1 MKNAI
6 DKHLQHSIDQLLRH
20 QGEYTP
26 LELLLAE
33 GRLAQHDYDAWRCGN
48 RPRLDTALFGDPDQI
63 RHMLAEAQRYVSSN
77 RLPLQAQ
84 PLTYERWG
92 ANGGQTLRFSDND
105 TLNDYFHTGY
115 RKAENQPQMDFFI
128 DAPSV
133 NLAGGIAQALRR
145 GNYDDARPLLGQ
157 LIQNDPG
164 HARLGSL
171 EQLVDAATRLNAP
184 VNDLAAELD
193 FLHNVLTPA
202 ADDALGRNAG
212 SVLIPHW
219 RHLDDA
225 LQNTPFD
232 PHRPT
237 LHSSYTA
244 TRALDWATA
253 RAAVERETDWQRH
266 AVLLQRH
273 VIACAHLQDRS
284 AALLSRFELCWRH
297 PEHTQAIV
305 ADDYELQNAWQLFLD
320 LEPELKTEDFPAW
333 LLLHQ
338 PALINILPAP
348 EREDGPRAV
357 YVLVYRLQNA
367 TGGNAA
373 PETSDIALRE
383 QLKHLNPP
391 LFEHFLIRRR

>member
-1 MKNAI
+1 MKHAI
-6 DKHLQHSIDQLLRH
+6 DKHLQYSIDQLLLN

-33 GRLAQHDYDAWRCGN
+33 GRLAHHDYEAWRCGDI
-48 RPRLDTALFGDPDQI
+48 PRLDATLFGDPDQI
-63 RHMLAEAQRYVSSN
+63 RHMLAEAQRYISG
-77 RLPLQAQ
+77 LPLQAQ
-84 PLTYERWG
+84 TLDYPRWG

-105 TLNDYFHTGY
+105 ALNACFHTGY
-115 RKAENQPQMDFFI
+115 RKAADQPQMDFLI
-128 DAPSV
+128 DAPGV
-133 NLAGGIAQALRR
+133 NLAGGINQALLKHD
-145 GNYDDARPLLGQ
+145 YDNARQLLDQ
-157 LIQNDPG
+157 LFKTDPG

-184 VNDLAAELD
+184 ISDPEAELD

-219 RHLDDA
+219 RHLDAA
-225 LQNTPFD
+225 LRDTPFD
-232 PHRPT
+232 PRRPD

-244 TRALDWATA
+244 GRALDWAVA
-253 RAAVERETDWQRH
+253 RAAVERETDWQQH

-273 VIACAHLQDRS
+273 IIACTRLQERS

-297 PEHTQAIV
+297 PDHSQAII
-305 ADDYELQNAWQLFLD
+305 ADDHELQNAWQAFLD

-338 PALINILPAP
+338 PTLINILPAP
-348 EREDGPRAV
+348 EREDGPRAG
-357 YVLVYRLQNA
+357 YALVYQLQTPVKN
-367 TGGNAA
+367 TT
-373 PETSDIALRE
+373 PETTDIALRE
-383 QLKHLNPP
+383 QLKRLNPS
-391 LFEHFLIRRR
+391 LFEHFLMQRR